1 MLRKNVTTAA
11 RPVIANLIR
20 RGVGLEAI
28 DDTPLDDLSVAS
40 APIVTDELVEI
51 VSDATADGTA
61 AILEAVEE
69 TSMVSPSHEL
79 IIDGLV
85 SQGAAQMEKTID
97 KARNVVVPAIAATVD
112 SVVKSVD
119 RALTPSNDVREFKI
133 HPLAASVTVS
143 ELFSQYKDAVPTL
156 SFIPDLP
163 TLTGEQLKVL
173 LETGSA
179 ETNAQIID
187 FLSGYPD
194 GYIDELVN
202 DLIRGSLAHGE
213 EVSNGYMRLVD
224 FSGATPYIRRNVF
237 ALPPLAVACIILN
250 NLHDN
255 PPANTPVSIDFWNE
269 TVATAQAGL
278 GAMYHL
284 LLNDIAQHIASGRLD
299 LPTTLRQGVPV
310 APNEFPILDRV
321 YNTFLERD
329 GFPELLFATTL
340 PGYSGGREMDDVLA
354 HSEELNAAWSRQ
366 VESFR
371 QGALSRLSN
380 TARNV
385 AYTELGKLVNSLDL
399 SELGTSPEQIWDGL
413 KDYAENVEFTAD
425 TLYEHIRFLIA
436 GVLYARYQTLDL
448 LVATDK
454 YMLENPGCNPRVAA
468 YHGAKAYICQWVAD
482 QMLRR

>member
-11 RPVIANLIR
+11 RPVIANMIR
-20 RGVGLEAI
+20 RGIGLEAI
-28 DDTPLDDLSVAS
+28 EDTPLDDLAVAS
-40 APIVTDELVEI
+40 APVVTDELVEI
-51 VSDATADGTA
+51 VADASADGTT
-61 AILEAVEE
+61 AILNAVEE
-69 TSMVSPSHEL
+69 TSQVSPSHEL

-85 SQGAAQMEKTID
+85 SQGSAQMEKTID

-112 SVVKSVD
+112 AVVKSVD
-119 RALTPSNDVREFKI
+119 RALSPNNDIREFKI

-143 ELFSQYKDAVPTL
+143 ELFSQYKDAAPTL

-163 TLTGEQLKVL
+163 TLTGEQLRSL

-179 ETNAQIID
+179 ETNAQVLD
-187 FLSGYPD
+187 FLAGYPD

-202 DLIRGSLAHGE
+202 DLIRGSLAHAE
-213 EVSNGYMRLVD
+213 DVSNGYMRLVE

-237 ALPPLAVACIILN
+237 ALPPLAIACIILN

-255 PPANTPVSIDFWNE
+255 PPANTPLSIDYWNE
-269 TVATAQAGL
+269 TVAATQAGL

-299 LPTTLRQGVPV
+299 LPTTLRQGITV

-340 PGYSGGREMDDVLA
+340 PGYTGSREMDTVLA
-354 HSEELNAAWSRQ
+354 NSEELNAAWARQ

-371 QGALSRLSN
+371 QAALSRLSN

-385 AYTELGKLVNSLDL
+385 SYTELGKLVNSLDL

-413 KDYAENVEFTAD
+413 KDYAENVEFTSE

-448 LVATDK
+448 LVATDN

>member
-1 MLRKNVTTAA
+1 M
-11 RPVIANLIR
+11 
-20 RGVGLEAI
+20 
-28 DDTPLDDLSVAS
+28 
-40 APIVTDELVEI
+40 
-51 VSDATADGTA
+51 
-61 AILEAVEE
+61 
-69 TSMVSPSHEL
+69 
-79 IIDGLV
+79 
-85 SQGAAQMEKTID
+85 
-97 KARNVVVPAIAATVD
+97 
-112 SVVKSVD
+112 
-119 RALTPSNDVREFKI
+119 
-133 HPLAASVTVS
+133 
-143 ELFSQYKDAVPTL
+143 
-156 SFIPDLP
+156 
-163 TLTGEQLKVL
+163 
-173 LETGSA
+173 
-179 ETNAQIID
+179 
-187 FLSGYPD
+187 
-194 GYIDELVN
+194 
-202 DLIRGSLAHGE
+202 
-213 EVSNGYMRLVD
+213 
-224 FSGATPYIRRNVF
+224 F
-237 ALPPLAVACIILN
+237 ALPPLAIACIILN

-340 PGYSGGREMDDVLA
+340 PGYTGGREMDDVLA
-354 HSEELNAAWSRQ
+354 HSEELNAAWARQ

-399 SELGTSPEQIWDGL
+399 SELGTSPEQIWGGL